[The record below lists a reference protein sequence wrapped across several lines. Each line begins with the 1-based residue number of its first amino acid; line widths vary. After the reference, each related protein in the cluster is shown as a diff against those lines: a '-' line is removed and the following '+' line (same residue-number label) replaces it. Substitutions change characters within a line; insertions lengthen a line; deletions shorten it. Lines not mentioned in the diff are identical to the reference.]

1 MRRRA
6 GAVLVAVVVAVALS
20 GCGTQSPQQA
30 MRQWLS
36 QSRFATNELQLR
48 SDAHHAASALRRPAE
63 SVAQLHT
70 VCAVLL
76 VETEAANASLPT
88 PDAQLTTILA
98 GAFNALGDGA
108 NECYRAGANQAKRVK
123 AIHFLE
129 VGVGGLAEGLSR
141 AVVVAGN

>member
-1 MRRRA
+1 MTRRA
-6 GAVLVAVVVAVALS
+6 GALLLAVVAAVSLS

-30 MRQWLS
+30 MRHWLS
-36 QSRFATNELQLR
+36 QSRFATNERQLR
-48 SDAHHAASALRRPAE
+48 SDAHHAAVALRRATE

-88 PDAQLTTILA
+88 PDAELNSVLA

-108 NECYRAGANQAKRVK
+108 NECYRAGASSVKRER
-123 AIHFLE
+123 ALRYLE
-129 VGVGGLAEGLSR
+129 DGVGGLAEGLTR
-141 AVVVAGN
+141 AAVVAGN